1 MIGMPIGTLEPCHKT
16 KGSIGKLWFVCSTRI
31 QNQNVNWVQTPAVLG
46 RKGKGFIC
54 TDFLRFISVHTGLK
68 SRRLKILCFPPEFE
82 MKFHIYVV
90 PKCCCYDE
98 DSVANLAFIRGQRW
112 LVQIHVGRISWW
124 ISFVLLKEPNNNVS
138 SAKMAM
144 TRKKVEGKMLK
155 RF

>member
-112 LVQIHVGRISWW
+112 LVQIHVGRISWR
-124 ISFVLLKEPNNNVS
+124 ISFVLLKEPNNNIS

-144 TRKKVEGKMLK
+144 TRKKFKGKVLK
-155 RF
+155 CF

>member
-1 MIGMPIGTLEPCHKT
+1 ML
-16 KGSIGKLWFVCSTRI
+16 L
-31 QNQNVNWVQTPAVLG
+31 
-46 RKGKGFIC
+46 
-54 TDFLRFISVHTGLK
+54 FISPGSRKTTNFWSAIYVQRKRFLNTDRYVFKWLRTWSSALIIYLHTGLK

-112 LVQIHVGRISWW
+112 LVQIHMGRISWR
-124 ISFVLLKEPNNNVS
+124 ISIILLKEPNS

-144 TRKKVEGKMLK
+144 TRKKVEGKLLK